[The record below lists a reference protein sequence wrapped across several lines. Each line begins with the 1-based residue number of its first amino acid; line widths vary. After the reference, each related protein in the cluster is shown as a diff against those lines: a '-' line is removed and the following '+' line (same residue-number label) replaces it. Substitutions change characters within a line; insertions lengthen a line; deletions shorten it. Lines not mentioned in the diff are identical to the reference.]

1 MLKDKIVALLAEAD
15 NSVLE
20 ADNSVLNEF
29 FDCEFQVEPSAW
41 DSEEIIE
48 FRNVLLNAGITFEQV
63 DRYGGEDQGSDYWS
77 VYSFTDGMQVVFIQ
91 FQGWYA
97 SYEGSTYEEF
107 FEVVPVE
114 KTITVFEKK

>member
-1 MLKDKIVALLAEAD
+1 MLNDKIVALLAEAD
-15 NSVLE
+15 DDVIR
-20 ADNSVLNEF
+20 EF
-29 FDCEFQVEPSAW
+29 FYGEVNDNITW
-41 DSEEIIE
+41 DSSEVSD
-48 FRNVLLNAGITFEQV
+48 FRKLISDAGITFQFV
-63 DRYGGEDQGSDYWS
+63 DRYGGEDQGSNYWS

-107 FEVVPVE
+107 FEVTPVE

>member
-1 MLKDKIVALLAEAD
+1 MLNDKIVALLAEAD
-15 NSVLE
+15 DSVLR
-20 ADNSVLNEF
+20 EF
-29 FDCEFQVEPSAW
+29 FKSQIDVEVEW
-41 DSEEIIE
+41 DYKEVKA
-48 FRNVLLNAGITFEQV
+48 FRKVLKDQNITFQFV

-77 VYSFTDGMQVVFIQ
+77 VYSFTDGMEVVFIQ

-107 FEVVPVE
+107 FEVTPVE

>member
-1 MLKDKIVALLAEAD
+1 MLKDKIVALLTEAD
-15 NSVLE
+15 RDVLV
-20 ADNSVLNEF
+20 DF
-29 FDCEFQVEPSAW
+29 FNCEIGSEYDW
-41 DSEEIIE
+41 DSGEVKS
-48 FRNVLLNAGITFEQV
+48 FRNLLKDQGITFEQV

-77 VYSFTDGMQVVFIQ
+77 VYSFSDGMQVVFIE

-107 FEVVPVE
+107 YEVQPVE

>member
-1 MLKDKIVALLAEAD
+1 MFNDKVVALLAEAN
-15 NSVLE
+15 NSVL
-20 ADNSVLNEF
+20 SEF

-77 VYSFTDGMQVVFIQ
+77 VYSFSDGMQVVFIQ

>member
-1 MLKDKIVALLAEAD
+1 MLNDKIVALLAEAD
-15 NSVLE
+15 RDVLS
-20 ADNSVLNEF
+20 DF
-29 FDCEFQVEPSAW
+29 FNCEFQAEPWEW
-41 DSEEIIE
+41 DSEGIKA
-48 FRNVLLNAGITFEQV
+48 FRKLLSDAGISFQFV

-77 VYSFTDGMQVVFIQ
+77 VYSFSDGMQVVFIQ

-107 FEVVPVE
+107 YEVQPVE

>member
-1 MLKDKIVALLAEAD
+1 MFNDKVVALLAEAD
-15 NSVLE
+15 N
-20 ADNSVLNEF
+20 
-29 FDCEFQVEPSAW
+29 
-41 DSEEIIE
+41 
-48 FRNVLLNAGITFEQV
+48 NVLRDEKITFKEV

-77 VYSFTDGMQVVFIQ
+77 VYSFSDGMQVVFIQ

-107 FEVVPVE
+107 FEVTPVE